1 MDSRSAKAWLKRALL
16 AAAVVLPPSGAEAKR
31 AEPFKGPVEAI
42 VVEVLDGDT
51 FVAEAQVWP
60 GHSVNVNIRIRGIDA
75 PEMKSRCEAEREA
88 ALKARQALAAMLAD
102 GAVTLT
108 NIGGAKYYGR
118 VLADV
123 STSAGEGVGSLLL
136 GEGLVRR
143 YFGGKRQG
151 WCS

>member
-1 MDSRSAKAWLKRALL
+1 M
-16 AAAVVLPPSGAEAKR
+16 
-31 AEPFKGPVEAI
+31 
-42 VVEVLDGDT
+42 VEVLDGDT

-60 GHSVNVNIRIRGIDA
+60 GHSVHVNIRIRGIDA

-88 ALKARQALAAMLAD
+88 ALRARQALAAVLGD

-143 YFGGKRQG
+143 YFGGKRQS